1 MFLSK
6 AFIALISSVHF
17 ALGAP
22 SDAAIGTTVK
32 LDYGTFVGAS
42 NTATGIVSFRGVP
55 FADPPLGNLRW
66 RPPVTPPSKQL
77 GTVSATQF
85 GKACIS
91 TTQTSVGSNSEDCL
105 FGNVFLPNNTKTTDK
120 LPVMVW
126 FHGGGFQG
134 GDSHTD
140 PTLLLQTSAKP
151 FIFVSFEYRL
161 GQFGFLGG
169 SQIGQD
175 RGLNAGL
182 LDQRAGL
189 QWVKRYI
196 SQFGG
201 DPNRVTIW
209 GQSAG
214 AGSTMFQL
222 IANGGNNQGLF
233 QAAMGDS
240 PSLSFTPSFDGT
252 YVEGIYEQFASFA
265 GCPKNAQTLSCLRS
279 KSSDVLTAAG
289 SKTLGARLD
298 TLFVF
303 APILDNN
310 FITQRPVEAFK
321 AGNFARVPVF
331 FGSNTNEGNN
341 WSAGLKDP
349 AANTSEPNANEQ
361 TVTTFFQGQWATVTD
376 AELAEAEKMYPLAS
390 FSNSVSAQGARM
402 YGEARY
408 ICSAAM
414 ITGAG
419 ARKKVAGG
427 RSYQYHYN
435 NPHLG
440 SDHAAELGG
449 IFGPSSSAN
458 ADDLALFKTMRE
470 FWSSFVTDGKPTSKS
485 ATWDPVTADSGSPR
499 ILLQPGAV
507 AMESLTG
514 DFIDR
519 CDFWHGISGDMQ
531 T

>member
-1 MFLSK
+1 MLLSPAFL
-6 AFIALISSVHF
+6 ALTVLVHS
-17 ALGAP
+17 ALAALPG
-22 SDAAIGTTVK
+22 AAIGTSVT

-42 NTATGIVSFRGVP
+42 NSATGIVSFRGVR
-55 FADPPLGNLRW
+55 FADAPIGNLRW
-66 RPPVTPPSKQL
+66 RPPVTPPSTHL
-77 GTVSATQF
+77 GIVNATQF
-85 GKACIS
+85 GKACIA
-91 TTQTSVGSNSEDCL
+91 TTQTTVTSTTSEDCL
-105 FGNVFLPNNTKTTDK
+105 FGNVFLPSSTKATDR

-134 GDSHTD
+134 GDSHAD

-151 FIFVSFEYRL
+151 FVFVSFEYRL

-169 SQIGQD
+169 KQIGRD
-175 RGLNAGL
+175 KGLNAGL
-182 LDQRAGL
+182 LDQRAAL
-189 QWVKRYI
+189 RWVKRYI
-196 SQFGG
+196 SHFGG

-222 IANGGNNQGLF
+222 IANGGNSEGLF

-252 YVEGIYEQFASFA
+252 YVEGIYDQFASLA
-265 GCPKNAQTLSCLRS
+265 
-279 KSSDVLTAAG
+279 KSSEILTSAG
-289 SKTLGARLD
+289 SKLLTGRPD

-310 FITQRPVEAFK
+310 FITQRPVEAFN
-321 AGNFARVPVF
+321 AGNFARVPLF

-341 WSAGLKDP
+341 WSASLKDP
-349 AANTSEPNANEQ
+349 AANTSEPSANED

-376 AELAEAEKMYPLAS
+376 AELREAQKLYPLS
-390 FSNSVSAQGARM
+390 TFSSSVSAQAALM

-408 ICSAAM
+408 ICTAAM

-419 ARKKVAGG
+419 AREKVAGG
-427 RSYQYHYN
+427 RTYQYHYN

-440 SDHAAELGG
+440 SDHAAELGA
-449 IFGPSSSAN
+449 IFSPSSSAN
-458 ADDLALFKTMRE
+458 ADDLALFTTMRE
-470 FWSSFVTDGKPTSKS
+470 FWSSFVTDGKPSSKS
-485 ATWDPVTADSGSPR
+485 ATWTPVTANAGSPR

-507 AMESLTG
+507 VMESLSS
-514 DFIDR
+514 DLVNR
-519 CDFWHGISGDMQ
+519 CSFWHGIKDDMQ